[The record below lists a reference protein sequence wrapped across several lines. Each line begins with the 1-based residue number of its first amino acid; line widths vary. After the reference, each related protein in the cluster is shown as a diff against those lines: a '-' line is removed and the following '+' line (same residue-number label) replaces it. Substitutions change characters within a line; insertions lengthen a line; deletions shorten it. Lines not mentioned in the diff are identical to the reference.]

1 MAYAK
6 VELDQKR
13 GWTQGLTGYHW
24 LVLAVACGGWLF
36 DTMDQ
41 WLYVAARQE
50 AMAELLSLPKSAP
63 EVQAWV
69 GFATT
74 WMIIGWGVGGLFFGM
89 IGDRIGRTW
98 TMALTILLYA
108 GFTGMSGLAQT
119 PWQLTIFRFLTGLGI
134 GGEFA
139 AGASLVAE
147 TFPSHSRTT
156 ALGVVQATSAVG
168 NIMAGLIW
176 RLFADDLKW
185 RGVFYLGVLPALLLF
200 VILVFIKE
208 PEAWRESRKQS
219 KASGVRLG
227 SFADLF
233 ANPTLRRNSL
243 VGLGL
248 AAVGVVGFW
257 GIGVWSSELVRS
269 IVNPSNSPDLS
280 KAANDAVG
288 NIIMVQNAGA
298 FFGALMFAWMA
309 QRFGRKPA
317 FTVALLACAVVIPSA
332 FWLSHTIVVAYIMF
346 GLLGF
351 ALLTLFGGYAV
362 YFPELYPTRLR
373 ATGTGFCY
381 NVARFLA
388 AAAPWVLGS
397 LAAAVGFKNAVLIV
411 SSVFILG
418 LFIMPFA
425 PETKDKPLPE

>member
-1 MAYAK
+1 FT
-6 VELDQKR
+6 D
-13 GWTQGLTGYHW
+13 GLTGYHW

-41 WLYVAARQE
+41 WLDVAARQE
-50 AMAELLSLPKSAP
+50 AMAELLNVAP
-63 EVQAWV
+63 DHPDVKDWV

-74 WMIIGWGVGGLFFGM
+74 WMIIGWGVGGLFFGV

-98 TMALTILLYA
+98 TMALTILMYA
-108 GFTGMSGLAQT
+108 GFTGMSGLAQS
-119 PWQLTIFRFLTGLGI
+119 PEQLTLFRFLTGLGI

-147 TFPSHSRTT
+147 TFPAHARAT
-156 ALGVVQATSAVG
+156 ALGIVQATSAIG
-168 NIMAGLIW
+168 NVMAGLIW
-176 RLFADDLKW
+176 RLFADDLGW
-185 RGVFYLGVLPALLLF
+185 RGVFYIGVLPALLLF
-200 VILVFIKE
+200 VILAFIKE
-208 PEAWRESRKQS
+208 PQAWRDSRAQS
-219 KASGVRLG
+219 KASGIRLG
-227 SFADLF
+227 SFTELF
-233 ANPTLRRNSL
+233 TNPVLRRNSL
-243 VGLGL
+243 VGLTL

-257 GIGVWSSELVRS
+257 GIGVWSSELVRG
-269 IVNPSNSPDLS
+269 IVNPENLPEL
-280 KAANDAVG
+280 KIAANNAVG
-288 NIIMVQNAGA
+288 NIIMIQNGGA

-317 FTVALLACAVVIPSA
+317 FVVALLSCAVVVPGA
-332 FWLSHTIVVAYIMF
+332 FWISHTITVAYVMF

-388 AAAPWVLGS
+388 AAAPWALGS
-397 LAAAVGFKNAVLIV
+397 LAVQVGFKNAVLIV
-411 SSVFILG
+411 SSVFLLG
-418 LFIMPFA
+418 LLVMPFA